1 MKKFIITE
9 EEKRNIVKLY
19 YNNNIIL
26 EQSDNEPVNAKIVFE
41 PGKYRIEDAQ
51 GIEQLNTQITNLKS
65 KLAQRKDK
73 NYVTKIVLTAG
84 ESQITNP
91 KEFPKKG
98 DLANARLGTVSEY
111 LKKLSI
117 PQIDIV
123 PKKVIG
129 TTEYSGAQDLKDP
142 VKMEK
147 YKSEQFF
154 SVQIYIESRS
164 EVFIRDFIIM
174 KYNFDTG
181 NPKKFGRWVTTTF
194 NSTRGVNNIIDQAN
208 YDYLTQNLV
217 NNKLYTPENLY
228 QIISNN
234 LGEKNSS
241 TGQYWAEIGVKPKND
256 YGMYYRVKIFDIGAG
271 QDEEYTQKYMK
282 QENQTLNLSSEQIT
296 NLTSGSPNV

>member
-9 EEKRNIVKLY
+9 EEKRDIVNLY
-19 YNNNIIL
+19 YNKNIIL

-41 PGKYRIEDAQ
+41 PAKYKIEDAQ
-51 GIEQLNTQITNLKS
+51 GIEQLNSQITNLKS

-111 LKKLSI
+111 LKKLNI
-117 PQIDIV
+117 PQVDIV

-129 TTEYSGAQDLKDP
+129 VTEYKGAQDLKDP
-142 VKMEK
+142 AKMEK

-154 SVQIYIESRS
+154 SVQIFIESRS
-164 EVFIRDFIIM
+164 EVFVRDFIIM
-174 KYNFDTG
+174 KYNYDSG
-181 NPKKFGRWVTTTF
+181 NPKQVGRWVTTTF
-194 NSTRGVNNIIDQAN
+194 NGTKGVNNIIDQTN

-234 LGEKNSS
+234 LGEKNNS
-241 TGQYWAEIGVKPKND
+241 TAQSWGDIGIKPKNN
-256 YGMYYRVKIFDIGAG
+256 YGMYYRVKIFGIKSG
-271 QDEEYTQKYMK
+271 QDVGYTQQYMK
-282 QENQTLNLSSEQIT
+282 QENQTLTLTPEQIT

>member
-65 KLAQRKDK
+65 KLTQRKDK

-256 YGMYYRVKIFDIGAG
+256 YGMYYRVRIFDIGAG

-282 QENQTLNLSSEQIT
+282 QKNQTLNLSSEQIT